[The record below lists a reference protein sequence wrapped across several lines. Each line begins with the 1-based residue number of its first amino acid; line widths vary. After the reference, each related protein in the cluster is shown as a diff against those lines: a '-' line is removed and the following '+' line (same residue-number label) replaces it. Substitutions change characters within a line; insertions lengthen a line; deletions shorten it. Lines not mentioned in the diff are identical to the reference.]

1 MFSSTKERNLTVKT
15 REIESLE
22 IYHSRSLFLPREKVR
37 YTEGGLSPEMCNM
50 ECIEPETW
58 KQQLFYLL
66 HIGNS
71 NGDHLLIYFFWWFT
85 CNIQEMLQKIKVNE

>member
-1 MFSSTKERNLTVKT
+1 
-15 REIESLE
+15 
-22 IYHSRSLFLPREKVR
+22 
-37 YTEGGLSPEMCNM
+37 MCNM